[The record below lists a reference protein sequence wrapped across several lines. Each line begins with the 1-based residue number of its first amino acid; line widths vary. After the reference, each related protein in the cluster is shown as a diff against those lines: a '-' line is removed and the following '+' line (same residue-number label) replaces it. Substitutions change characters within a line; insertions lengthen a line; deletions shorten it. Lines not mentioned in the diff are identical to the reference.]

1 MIWNNIT
8 FATVDMQLQLYLPE
22 CIVQGSL
29 KWLCEAVKQAR
40 EDEADAITY
49 NMGNKTLFHIDPN
62 VNNNIKQYIV
72 DSLQKD
78 SIHATVPI
86 ICGGI
91 KLFQNELN
99 RLHSGHWYNDS
110 CIEGSMNQLNL
121 LSYGKGG
128 KNDINI
134 CVTSFWVEN
143 IHDHSKLNKFMK
155 KLMNRFSGLKKNKY
169 FKNSISNK
177 YYK

>member
-1 MIWNNIT
+1 
-8 FATVDMQLQLYLPE
+8 
-22 CIVQGSL
+22 
-29 KWLCEAVKQAR
+29 
-40 EDEADAITY
+40 
-49 NMGNKTLFHIDPN
+49 MGNKTLFHIDSN
-62 VNNNIKQYIV
+62 VKNNIKQYIV
-72 DSLQKD
+72 DILQKD

-177 YYK
+177 YYKWTLASHIHIVGKFPKVVLGCTHLDP